1 MAKRNN
7 FSYVILWSEIQTLH
21 KEKIEEFTKIA
32 PPGIE
37 KLLLVFI

>member
-32 PPGIE
+32 KLDLE
-37 KLLLVFI
+37 KLLLIFI